1 MFSNILII
9 FTAVNK
15 QPLKHSEEWK
25 KKYKFVAKIIKKR

>member
-15 QPLKHSEEWK
+15 QTLKHREWK